1 MRLRNLEE
9 GLNETKVC
17 KVCGD
22 KMHNPTTDCDHD
34 CHDEHGDHWITEGQ
48 YDWYAR
54 DYVKS
59 MAPERMAGL
68 DPIAKNA
75 FLLDLEKTYPG
86 IKKEL
91 GEGTWAWPDQAWQV
105 KELDKLL
112 KSPIQANKAAD
123 VLYNIIGDDEL
134 YDEIDA
140 AIKRDP
146 QSDVRPVVIRRLKS
160 MGLIESNEEL
170 TEWSWKKFKNWFK
183 GGRPDI
189 IGSKLDTKYD
199 VHTVDLPVGNL
210 QQWLKEDP
218 EAEAKVDTLTQMQ
231 DAYKYNEDRNAH
243 SENIL
248 MLAHAF
254 GDRGEIKAV
263 EGLMKTIK
271 QQGYTTPEQ
280 SEMMYNA
287 IHKKYFKELFPV
299 NEVWPALAVAGAAG
313 YGLYR
318 AGKWAANKFK
328 QVAKPHKDAADRI
341 KQYDKELGEADS
353 ISRANAGGK
362 PHYKTDHY
370 TDPDGEEYEC
380 MACNYIGPDWVE
392 DDNIKDIEDPEAN
405 AMLCPKCHSE
415 HYYTYVAESY
425 SDDFEYSDNWVEGP
439 EFSDQQI
446 KMAFGVLND
455 PRYRDG
461 NYDGA
466 VAVIE
471 KIAKGLSDHPSV
483 ANALK
488 KANESIEDIKE
499 LTGTRNT
506 HPYTRG
512 TLGRQG
518 SLGRKFG
525 KDKIRAPRPVSN
537 YNLNSFGNPREDVT
551 EAPLGG
557 ATPVGKSSGYAAPT
571 THSIANRRNLDTV
584 EKRDGSQVQAYRDY
598 TDSYQHD
605 GAHTDQGRTTMS
617 NVEIQKWDKDGN
629 RDGVDSWNRFIMPGG
644 AGVATG
650 PDGVEKN
657 IQMKGPQSWAYDR
670 PKVDNNIM
678 PKYQKDLPKI
688 GEPLQMKKIGEEELN
703 EIDPS
708 RSPWTISGK
717 HPGAMNDEELQIE
730 IEAIEQ
736 QVEMTGSSP
745 TDLMRLDALYNYLSD
760 EAIQELEARITD
772 EDITKEDLIQALDDV
787 IYALP
792 VTESTNEFVYDLTR
806 LRRAIKEERIDEL
819 IPLVGLLGPAAM
831 AAARF
836 GAKKAVQI
844 LSKTKTGQKVG
855 KKTAEWWKK
864 FWNNKSKAKKIAT
877 VGSVASQFTP
887 GIGNF
892 KKPKFGKGSKK
903 WDATAAAYKAGLS
916 TKDIKAVQKGFG

>member
-75 FLLDLEKTYPG
+75 FLVDLEKTYPG

-105 KELDKLL
+105 KELDKIL
-112 KSPIQANKAAD
+112 KSPIQAAKAAD

-134 YDEIDA
+134 YDEIDS

-146 QSDVRPVVIRRLKS
+146 QSDVRPVVIRRLKN

-170 TEWSWKKFKNWFK
+170 TEWNWKNWKKWFK
-183 GGRPDI
+183 TGGKDA
-189 IGSKLDTKYD
+189 IGSKVDRSRD
-199 VHTVDLPVGNL
+199 AHTVDMPVGNL
-210 QQWLKEDP
+210 QKWLKEDP

-254 GDRGEIKAV
+254 GERGEIKAV

-313 YGLYR
+313 YGLYK

-341 KQYDKELGEADS
+341 KQYDKALGEE
-353 ISRANAGGK
+353 
-362 PHYKTDHY
+362 YDHY

-380 MACNYIGPDWVE
+380 MACNYIGDDWAE
-392 DDNIKDIEDPEAN
+392 DDNIKDIEDKEAN

-415 HYYTYVAESY
+415 HYYILPTVQRQYKESY
-425 SDDFEYSDNWVEGP
+425 SDDFDYDGDWEDEDV
-439 EFSDQQI
+439 FSNREI
-446 KMAFGVLND
+446 KTALMWINH

-466 VAVIE
+466 VAEIE

-483 ANALK
+483 AKALK

-551 EAPLGG
+551 EAP
-557 ATPVGKSSGYAAPT
+557 ATPVGKTSGYAAPT
-571 THSIANRRNLDTV
+571 THSISNRQNLDAV
-584 EKRDGSQVQAYRDY
+584 EKGDGSQVQAYRDY

-617 NVEIQKWDKDGN
+617 NVSINKYDPVTDKTTN
-629 RDGVDSWNRFIMPGG
+629 RTWNRFIMPGG

-657 IQMKGPQSWAYDR
+657 IQLKGPQSWAYDR

-717 HPGAMNDEELQIE
+717 HPGAMNNDELQNE
-730 IEAIEQ
+730 IDAIEQ

-745 TDLMRLDALYNYLSD
+745 TDLMRLDALYNYLN
-760 EAIQELEARITD
+760 

-787 IYALP
+787 IYVLP
-792 VTESTNEFVYDLTR
+792 VTESTNEFVYDLTQ

-819 IPLVGLLGPAAM
+819 MPLVGLLGPAAM

-836 GAKKAVQI
+836 GAKKAAQV

-864 FWNNKSKAKKIAT
+864 FWGKKSKAGKIAAA
-877 VGSVASQFTP
+877 GSAASQFTP
-887 GIGNF
+887 GMSKF
-892 KKPKFGKGSKK
+892 KKPSFGNDSKK

-916 TKDIKAVQKGFG
+916 TADIKAVQKGFNK